1 MREAREL
8 REPGGPGETWRV
20 KDESKNGQSRGYCD
34 LSVVR
39 KDREEAE
46 VREAGRREKYGAG
59 RV

>member
-39 KDREEAE
+39 KDREDAE
-46 VREAGRREKYGAG
+46 VREAGRR
-59 RV
+59 